1 MLQWLQANL
10 ATILVALIV
19 FAVLALVLVKM
30 IRDRKRGKTS
40 CSCGC
45 SACPHAA
52 ACHQTKEK

>member
-45 SACPHAA
+45 GGCPHAA
-52 ACHQTKEK
+52 ACHQTNEK